1 MLQNIIGRKR
11 EIELIEN
18 CLNSN
23 KPEFIAIY
31 GRRRIGKTYLVKQ
44 LLGEK
49 FSFYMTGVYQCSKN
63 EMLAYFSEQLAL
75 YSRQKQARP
84 KTRFERTEPWDESIN
99 PPKATLSIH
108 PIFGYSN

>member
-63 EMLAYFSEQLAL
+63 VMLAYFSEQ
-75 YSRQKQARP
+75 
-84 KTRFERTEPWDESIN
+84 
-99 PPKATLSIH
+99 
-108 PIFGYSN
+108 